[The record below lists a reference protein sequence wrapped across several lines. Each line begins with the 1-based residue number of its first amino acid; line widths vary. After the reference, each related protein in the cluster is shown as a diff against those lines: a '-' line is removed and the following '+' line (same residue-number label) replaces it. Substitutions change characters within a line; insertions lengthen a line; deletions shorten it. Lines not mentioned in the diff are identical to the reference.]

1 MTLVRTVIE
10 LVKNKNYYVE
20 QCSRFVG
27 PFDRALQRTCNNNR
41 FCELYE
47 IVALANVLRCEI
59 QSVYPYID
67 YRAEMKIMNTIH
79 KPTLVSILNI
89 KRMVIFWTNSEDE
102 LVVRARPDCGGIWS
116 PNHFVPLVS
125 PNRLNKVNTISEV
138 VLSPEV

>member
-1 MTLVRTVIE
+1 
-10 LVKNKNYYVE
+10 
-20 QCSRFVG
+20 
-27 PFDRALQRTCNNNR
+27 
-41 FCELYE
+41 
-47 IVALANVLRCEI
+47 
-59 QSVYPYID
+59 
-67 YRAEMKIMNTIH
+67 MKIMNTIH